1 MVIDD
6 PGETAAFNIV
16 LLIDS
21 GKQRFFFVNFA
32 LRGPLGGAYL
42 GPDQGVCLRV
52 HRVVGGLILCF
63 WSFMFFCCCSFG
75 RCLCRCRWPYFR
87 AISIHGKWWAISSA
101 KPGRKIQKHT
111 YTNTIASPVWKYKTK
126 IEI

>member
-21 GKQRFFFVNFA
+21 GKQRFFCEFFSQG
-32 LRGPLGGAYL
+32 GPWGSISGARSWGMFE
-42 GPDQGVCLRV
+42 GPSGSR
-52 HRVVGGLILCF
+52 
-63 WSFMFFCCCSFG
+63 WPYSMFLVFYVFCCCSFG

-111 YTNTIASPVWKYKTK
+111 NTNTIASPVRKYKTK
-126 IEI
+126 IQI